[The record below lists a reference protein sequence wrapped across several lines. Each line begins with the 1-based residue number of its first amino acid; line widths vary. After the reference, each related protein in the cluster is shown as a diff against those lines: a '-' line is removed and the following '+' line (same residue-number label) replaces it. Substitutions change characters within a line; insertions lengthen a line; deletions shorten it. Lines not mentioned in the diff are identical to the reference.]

1 MTRTLHPL
9 TRRTPRLLLLLLSLT
24 LLLLSAAHTASAQ
37 TTTFTYQGRLTDAGA
52 LANGSY
58 DFQFSLFDGAG
69 VQQGASLERPGVA
82 LTDGSFVA
90 QLDFGDV
97 FDGTDRVLEIGV
109 RPGGSADAYTILD
122 PRWPITSTPYAI
134 RSLKAAASDTA
145 TNATTADTATTATDA
160 TQLGGVAAD
169 QYVKTD
175 DPRLGGEGGNF
186 IQNGVT
192 PQAEANFNIAGDGII
207 GGNVGIG
214 ILNPANKLEVNG
226 AVLMMPGGSGGNIA
240 FGTPNAETG
249 MTIIGTNR
257 ADVRFDG
264 TTLKLL
270 TGTGRTS
277 PSIAGGMAI
286 SAAYGNVGIGT
297 INPTSKL
304 EIIAQNGL
312 AITGFQPFLTLRDTA
327 GGNRSGFV
335 QSVNGDVILL
345 TNNRSALT
353 VKDGTGTVNVRTLAI
368 LGGADFSENFDVNV
382 STAGG
387 QAMAGKV
394 QAGMVVSIDPINPG
408 KLSLAARA
416 YDRRVAGI
424 ISGAGGVRTGMMM
437 SHEGTLADG
446 KHPVALSGRVYAWV
460 DATRG
465 AIKPGDMLTTSTTP
479 GHAMKV
485 INRARAQGAIIGKA
499 MTGLKS
505 GRGLVLVLV
514 TLQ

>member
-9 TRRTPRLLLLLLSLT
+9 TRRTSRWLLLLPLT

-109 RPGGSADAYTILD
+109 RPGGSADAYTILA

-134 RSLKAAASDTA
+134 RSLKAAASDTATTA

-175 DPRLGGEGGNF
+175 DPRLGGAGGNF
-186 IQNGVT
+186 IQNSVT
-192 PQAEANFNIAGDGII
+192 PQAGANFNIAGNGII

-214 ILNPANKLEVNG
+214 ILNPTSKLEVNG
-226 AVLMMPGGSGGNIA
+226 AVSITTGGSGGGIG
-240 FGTPNAETG
+240 FGTPNGESG

-270 TGTGRTS
+270 TGVGRTS

-286 SAAYGNVGIGT
+286 SAANGNVGVGTITPQTKLHVIGT
-297 INPTSKL
+297 TRTSVL
-304 EIIAQNGL
+304 EI
-312 AITGFQPFLTLRDTA
+312 T
-327 GGNRSGFV
+327 
-335 QSVNGDVILL
+335 
-345 TNNRSALT
+345 
-353 VKDGTGTVNVRTLAI
+353 
-368 LGGADFSENFDVNV
+368 GGADFSENFDV
-382 STAGG
+382 SAATATGNET
-387 QAMAGKV
+387 AKGKV
-394 QAGMVVSIDPINPG
+394 LAGMVVSIDPSNPG
-408 KLSLAARA
+408 KLALTARA

-446 KHPVALSGRVYAWV
+446 KHPVALSGRVYVWV

-465 AIKPGDMLTTSTTP
+465 GAVKPGDMLTTSATP

-485 INRARAQGAIIGKA
+485 INHAKAQGAIIGKA